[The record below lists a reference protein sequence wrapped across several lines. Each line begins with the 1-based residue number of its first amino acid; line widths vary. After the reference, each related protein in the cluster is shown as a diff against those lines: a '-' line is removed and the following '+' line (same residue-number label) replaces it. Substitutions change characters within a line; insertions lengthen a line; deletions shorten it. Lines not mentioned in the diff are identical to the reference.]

1 MTDANRNVCII
12 LRNINSELSAIDYEP
27 IVNCFMNKG
36 YNMNKVVLLPF
47 DDIALLDETI
57 SYEKN
62 CHDNIFIIAEKVL
75 INSLKAELSR
85 LLGEEFVADYVL
97 FTMEK
102 NYFVC
107 PSGKEG
113 AALAENVIIPY
124 LNKHFGVTHAKL
136 TIKMIGAPMDRVKSA
151 INDSSALSRNT
162 LGFNV
167 TESFGDIRLDVVYD
181 GTTPKILLDEVTRII
196 TEYLGDFI
204 YSIGKDEKIEERL
217 YEALKL
223 RRYKISVAESF
234 TGGGIAQKLVSVPG
248 ISAVYKEGLNTY
260 SNDSKIKRLGVEN
273 STIFSYGA
281 VSDEVAYEMASGL
294 LSQGGID
301 MAISTT
307 GVAGPDSD
315 GSSAPVGLCYIGVG
329 IRNQVY
335 VYKFNLSGDR
345 EKITKTAINFA
356 LFQAFKLIK

>member
-1 MTDANRNVCII
+1 MNVTNKNVCII
-12 LRNINSELSAIDYEP
+12 LRNINSSLDSTDYEP

-36 YNMNKVVLLPF
+36 YNMNKVIFLPF
-47 DDIALLDETI
+47 DDIAKLDETI

-62 CHDNIFIIAEKVL
+62 CHDNVFIIAEKVL
-75 INSLKAELSR
+75 INSLKTELSR
-85 LLGEEFVADYVL
+85 LLDEEFFTDYIL
-97 FTMEK
+97 FTAEK
-102 NYFVC
+102 NYFIC
-107 PSGKEG
+107 PSGKDG
-113 AALAENVIIPY
+113 VVVAESVIVPY
-124 LNKHFGVTHAKL
+124 LNKHFGITHAKL
-136 TIKMIGAPMDRVKSA
+136 TIKMIGAPMDKVKCA
-151 INDSSALSRNT
+151 VNDSSDLSRNT

-167 TESFGDIRLDVVYD
+167 TEKFGDIRLDVVYD

-196 TEYLGDFI
+196 TSYLNDFI
-204 YSIGKDEKIEERL
+204 YSIGKDVRIEERL
-217 YEALKL
+217 FDALKL

-248 ISAVYKEGLNTY
+248 VSEVYKEGLNTY
-260 SNDSKIKRLGVEN
+260 SNESKIKRLGVQN

-281 VSDEVAYEMASGL
+281 ASDEVAYEMASGL

-307 GVAGPDSD
+307 GVAGPEGD

-329 IRNQVY
+329 LLNQVY

>member
-1 MTDANRNVCII
+1 MNNANRNVCII
-12 LRNINSELSAIDYEP
+12 LRNINSELSAIDFEP
-27 IVNCFMNKG
+27 IINCFLNKG
-36 YNMNKVVLLPF
+36 YNMNKVILLPF
-47 DDIALLDETI
+47 DNIAQLDETI

-62 CHDNIFIIAEKVL
+62 CHDNVFIIAERVL

-85 LLGEEFVADYVL
+85 LLNEEFFAEYIL
-97 FTMEK
+97 FTTDK

-113 AALAENVIIPY
+113 VTLAENIIIPY

-136 TIKMIGAPMDRVKSA
+136 TIKLIGAPMDKVKAA
-151 INDSSALSRNT
+151 INDSSDLSRNT

-181 GTTPKILLDEVTRII
+181 ATTPKILLDEVTRII
-196 TEYLGDFI
+196 TSYLKDFI
-204 YSIGKDEKIEERL
+204 YSIGKDERIEERL
-217 YEALKL
+217 FEALKL

-248 ISAVYKEGLNTY
+248 ISEVYKEGLNTY
-260 SNDSKIKRLGVEN
+260 SNESKMKRLGVEK
-273 STIFSYGA
+273 STIYSYGA

-307 GVAGPDSD
+307 GIAGPKSDST
-315 GSSAPVGLCYIGVG
+315 SAPVGLCYIGVG
-329 IRNQVY
+329 LLNQVY